1 MPYDDD
7 DYDMFYDFDDPYWEE
22 DDEEPLYDDTYP
34 DYWDEEDF
42 E

>member
-1 MPYDDD
+1 MPYDD
-7 DYDMFYDFDDPYWEE
+7 DMFYDFDDPYWEE
-22 DDEEPLYDDTYP
+22 DDEEPMYDDTYP